1 MPEFGPWTLDCG
13 LWTVDSGL
21 WTDPDRE
28 NVRTIPA
35 AVAIGAADE
44 DVAGK
49 LHFDLFEARAPAA
62 FTLALAGVEAE
73 GAGVQTPLPGG
84 LGLGKKLADVI
95 EGADIDSGIGAR
107 RFAQYGL
114 VNQDDAAEML
124 PPLDEGGGARA
135 GSKTSRTSVV
145 LPEPLTP
152 VIPTNLASGISTVR
166 SLRLCFVACARIKA
180 GEVFHS
186 SPIGAGAS
194 FRARA
199 LEAKQ
204 VLAPPGETPA
214 STAGATPAATVIGRR
229 GGISICLRPL
239 RYWPVREPGD
249 CKICAQV
256 PWKTT

>member
-44 DVAGK
+44 DVAEK

-124 PPLDEGGGARA
+124 PPLDEGGGSRVEG
-135 GSKTSRTSVV
+135 GSGVIVFSVR
-145 LPEPLTP
+145 LGGQP
-152 VIPTNLASGISTVR
+152 VR
-166 SLRLCFVACARIKA
+166 SFDPRLA
-180 GEVFHS
+180 
-186 SPIGAGAS
+186 
-194 FRARA
+194 A
-199 LEAKQ
+199 LEFGGEGREQDFADERGFAGTAHARDTHESCERDFDRQ
-204 VLAPPGETPA
+204 VLEVVFCGM
-214 STAGATPAATVIGRR
+214 
-229 GGISICLRPL
+229 
-239 RYWPVREPGD
+239 REN
-249 CKICAQV
+249 
-256 PWKTT
+256 